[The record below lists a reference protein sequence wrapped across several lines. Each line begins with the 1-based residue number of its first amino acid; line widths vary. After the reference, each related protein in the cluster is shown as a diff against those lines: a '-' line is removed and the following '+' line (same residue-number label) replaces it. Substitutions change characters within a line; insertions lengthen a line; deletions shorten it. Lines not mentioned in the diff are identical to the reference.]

1 MIATILPS
9 SSNFHAVEYN
19 EMKVAKG
26 KAELIEMSNFGYIG
40 MLGSYTPEELTNFL
54 VSYSSSNNRIKKAQF
69 HLAISCK
76 GNEYSQEEL
85 VRIARQYLKEMG
97 YGQPGQPILI
107 YAHHDTD
114 NNHIHVI
121 TSRVDPLGRKINH
134 NHERLRSQEVI
145 NRIMGVNEQQRI
157 GEAFSEALQYSFTSV
172 PHFRAIL
179 EAMGYEC
186 FPEKDE
192 LILKRGG
199 VIQDKVKINIIEAHC
214 NKEKAQ
220 DKKRIAQIRAI
231 LKKYRDMSS
240 CKTELGYIMKS
251 KFGIDLLFMGSKDS
265 PYGYLIVDHKNKS
278 VYKGSEILKLK
289 ELLVFQSMEERFMNI
304 DSFIDKMLDD
314 NEFMTTKELNKI
326 LRRQFGCKLMNGR
339 VLCNGNFHMIPDY
352 MLSVLKTND
361 QREWIQSFCPSSTE
375 EKDILCGIGKYYHPE
390 RINIVEKK
398 GNKTQLQ
405 LTMSVLKSLFDLYSG
420 QDLWDKIHE
429 YGYLIIKR
437 YEGLYC
443 IDFKNK
449 TISNIANYNLDLS
462 KLKTRKEL
470 EKPRNEHKSNNLGI
484 IIQPGNA
491 LNKKGGSADSN
502 REWEVGKV
510 NYDEV
515 DDERKL
521 RR

>member
-40 MLGSYTPEELTNFL
+40 MLGSYTPEDLTNYL
-54 VSYSSSNNRIKKAQF
+54 VSYSSSNNRIKNAQF
-69 HLAISCK
+69 HLALSCK

-97 YGQPGQPILI
+97 YGEPGQPILI

-121 TSRVDPLGRKINH
+121 TSRVDPHGRKINH
-134 NHERLRSQEVI
+134 NHERIRSQEVI
-145 NRIMGVNEQQRI
+145 NRIMGINEQQRL
-157 GEAFSEALQYSFTSV
+157 GEAVSEALQYSFMSF

-179 EAMGYEC
+179 ETMGYEC
-186 FPEKDE
+186 FPGKDE

-199 VIQDKVKINIIEAHC
+199 VIQDRVKNEVIEAHC
-214 NKEKAQ
+214 MKEKIQ

-231 LKKYRDMSS
+231 LRKYRDMSS
-240 CKTELGYIMKS
+240 DKTELQETMKS

-265 PYGYLIVDHKNKS
+265 PYGYLVVDHKNKS

-289 ELLVFQSMEERFMNI
+289 ELLVFQSMEERFKNI
-304 DSFIDKMLDD
+304 DSFIDKILDD
-314 NEFMTTKELNKI
+314 NVFLTTKELNKM
-326 LRRQFGCKLMNGR
+326 LRRQFGCKMMNGC
-339 VLCNGNFHMIPDY
+339 VLFNGNSHQIPDY
-352 MLSVLKTND
+352 MSSVLKTND
-361 QREWIQSFCPSSTE
+361 RREWVQSFCPSTE
-375 EKDILCGIGKYYHPE
+375 VEKEILCSMGKYYHPE
-390 RINIVEKK
+390 HINLIEKDK
-398 GNKTQLQ
+398 EKTQSTQ
-405 LTMSVLKSLFDLYSG
+405 YQLKSIFELYSG
-420 QDLWDKIHE
+420 QILWDKIHE
-429 YGYLIIKR
+429 DGYMIVKR
-437 YEGLYC
+437 EDNYYC

-449 TISNIANYNLDLS
+449 TIINIAEYDLDIS
-462 KLKTRKEL
+462 RLKIMKDSESL
-470 EKPRNEHKSNNLGI
+470 ANSSKSNNSAMI
-484 IIQPGNA
+484 ILPGKV
-491 LNKKGGSADSN
+491 LNKKGGSVDSN
-502 REWEVGKV
+502 REWEVGKGK
-510 NYDEV
+510 NEDI

>member
-9 SSNFHAVEYN
+9 STNFHAVEYN

-40 MLGSYTPEELTNFL
+40 MLGSYTPEDLTNYL
-54 VSYSSSNNRIKKAQF
+54 VSYSASNSRIKNAQF

-85 VRIARQYLKEMG
+85 VRIAKQYLKEMG
-97 YGQPGQPILI
+97 YGEPGQPMLI

-121 TSRVDPLGRKINH
+121 TSRVDPHGRKINH

-157 GEAFSEALQYSFTSV
+157 GETVSEALQYSFTSI

-179 EAMGYEC
+179 ETMGYEC
-186 FPEKDE
+186 FSGKDE

-199 VIQDKVKINIIEAHC
+199 VIQDRVKNDVIESHC
-214 NKEKAQ
+214 IEEKIH

-231 LKKYRDMSS
+231 LRKYRDMSS
-240 CKTELGYIMKS
+240 DKTELRDTMKS
-251 KFGIDLLFMGSKDS
+251 KFGIDLLFMGSKDA

-289 ELLVFQSMEERFMNI
+289 ELLVFQSMEERFRNI
-304 DSFIDKMLDD
+304 DTFIDKILDD
-314 NEFMTTKELNKI
+314 NAFLTTKELNKM
-326 LRRQFGCKLMNGR
+326 LRRQFGCKVMNGC
-339 VLCNGNFHMIPDY
+339 VLFNGNSHQIPDY
-352 MLSVLKTND
+352 MLNVLKTND
-361 QREWIQSFCPSSTE
+361 RREWIQSFCPSSEE
-375 EKDILCGIGKYYHPE
+375 EKNILCKIGKYYHLE
-390 RINIVEKK
+390 HIKIVEK
-398 GNKTQLQ
+398 NTEKTQLTQNQ
-405 LTMSVLKSLFDLYSG
+405 LKGIFDLYSG

-429 YGYLIIKR
+429 DGYLVVKKEDD
-437 YEGLYC
+437 YYC

-449 TISNIANYNLDLS
+449 TIHNMDGYDLDLS
-462 KLKTRKEL
+462 RLRTSKDVKTQNDGRK
-470 EKPRNEHKSNNLGI
+470 PNNLRV
-484 IIQPGNA
+484 IIQPGKV
-491 LNKKGGSADSN
+491 LNKKGGSTDSN
-502 REWEVGKV
+502 REWEVGKS

>member
-40 MLGSYTPEELTNFL
+40 MLGSYTPEDLTNYL
-54 VSYSSSNNRIKKAQF
+54 VTYSSSNVRIKNAQF

-97 YGQPGQPILI
+97 YGEPGQPILI

-121 TSRVDPLGRKINH
+121 TSRVDPHGKKINH

-157 GEAFSEALQYSFTSV
+157 GEAVSEALQYSFVSI

-186 FPEKDE
+186 FPGKDE

-199 VIQDKVKINIIEAHC
+199 IIQYRVKNEVIDAHC
-214 NKEKAQ
+214 IKEKIL

-231 LKKYRDMSS
+231 LRKYRDMSS
-240 CKTELGYIMKS
+240 NKTELQETMKS
-251 KFGIDLLFMGSKDS
+251 KFGIDLLFIGSKDT
-265 PYGYLIVDHKNKS
+265 PYGYMIVDHKNKS

-289 ELLVFQSMEERFMNI
+289 ELLVFQSMEERFKNI
-304 DSFIDKMLDD
+304 DSFIDKILDD
-314 NEFMTTKELNKI
+314 NVFLTTKELNKM
-326 LRRQFGCKLMNGR
+326 LRRQFGCKMMNGCI
-339 VLCNGNFHMIPDY
+339 LFNGNSHQIPDY
-352 MLSVLKTND
+352 MSSVLKTND
-361 QREWIQSFCPSSTE
+361 RREWIQSFCPSTEE
-375 EKDILCGIGKYYHPE
+375 EKDILCSIGKYYHSE
-390 RINIVEKK
+390 HINIVEKNKEKTLLTQNQLK
-398 GNKTQLQ
+398 GI
-405 LTMSVLKSLFDLYSG
+405 FELYSG
-420 QDLWDKIHE
+420 QDLWDKIRE
-429 YGYLIIKR
+429 DGYMIVKK
-437 YEGLYC
+437 EDDFYC

-449 TISNIANYNLDLS
+449 TIHNMAEYDLDMSRLR
-462 KLKTRKEL
+462 TRKVTE
-470 EKPRNEHKSNNLGI
+470 EQNGVRNSKDPRGVIQLGTV
-484 IIQPGNA
+484 

-502 REWEVGKV
+502 REWEVGKG
-510 NYDEV
+510 NYEDV
-515 DDERKL
+515 DDESKL